1 MSSDPSSVFFSLA
14 SGMSIGGAAGYL
26 GSLMLSRRMAL
37 VAGPLG
43 HLTLPGI
50 ALALLWGF
58 DVSLGA
64 FPFVIVGVV
73 LIWLLEMKTKLPM
86 EALTA
91 LVFASGVAITFLFLP
106 MDQAETALVGDISQA
121 SVRDTVLTVVVSVAI
136 LLAVKLTYPKMV
148 LSNISDELAA
158 AEGIDVK
165 RYNLLYL
172 FLIAVVVALGVKIVG
187 GLLTAALVAIPPSA
201 ARNIAKNLRQYTFG
215 ATAIGAIS
223 AIFGVTLHQLTSYPA
238 GPLVILA
245 SAAVFLLTLPFAR
258 HRNAPRSSATAR
270 RIQPP

>member
-1 MSSDPSSVFFSLA
+1 MRSLLLSVI
-14 SGMSIGGAAGYL
+14 SGIFIGGAAAYL

-64 FPFVIVGVV
+64 FPFVIAGVV
-73 LIWLLEMKTKLPM
+73 AIWLLEMRTKLPM

-91 LVFASGVAITFLFLP
+91 LVFATGVAVAFLFLP
-106 MDQAETALVGDISQA
+106 IDQAETALVGDIA
-121 SVRDTVLTVVVSVAI
+121 KAGVGDAALSVAAS
-136 LLAVKLTYPKMV
+136 LAVMVAVNRAYPKLV
-148 LSNISDELAA
+148 LANISEELAA
-158 AEGIDVK
+158 AEGVDVR

-172 FLIAVVVALGVKIVG
+172 FLIAVIVALGVKMVG

-201 ARNIAKNLRQYTFG
+201 ARNLGTNLRQYTFG
-215 ATAIGAIS
+215 ATAIGVAS
-223 AIFGVTLHQLTSYPA
+223 ATLGIVLFRVTGFPA
-238 GPLVILA
+238 GPLIILV

-258 HRNAPRSSATAR
+258 
-270 RIQPP
+270 

>member
-1 MSSDPSSVFFSLA
+1 VNSFLLSLV
-14 SGMSIGGAAGYL
+14 SGIFIGGAAGYL

-73 LIWLLEMKTKLPM
+73 LIWLLEIKTKLPM

-91 LVFASGVAITFLFLP
+91 LVFASGVAIAFLFLP
-106 MDQAETALVGDISQA
+106 IEQAEAALVGDISKA
-121 SVRDTVLTVVVSVAI
+121 GTRDTLFSVAASI
-136 LLAVKLTYPKMV
+136 AIMLAVKMVYPRLV
-148 LSNISDELAA
+148 LANISEELAA
-158 AEGIDVK
+158 AEGLAVR

-172 FLIAVVVALGVKIVG
+172 FLIAVIVALGVKMVG

-201 ARNIAKNLRQYTFG
+201 ARNIGKNLRQYTVG
-215 ATAIGAIS
+215 SAAIGMAS
-223 AIFGVTLHQLTSYPA
+223 AAGGIVLFRLTGFPA
-238 GPLVILA
+238 GPLVILV
-245 SAAVFLLTLPFAR
+245 SAVIFLLTLPFAR
-258 HRNAPRSSATAR
+258 
-270 RIQPP
+270 